1 MKRYTIFNFWHKNSG
16 QCFVTEALSAVFY
29 YPVCFFNRF
38 SNPKKA
44 CEIGLLIS
52 YIIFRVSRLTTAA
65 ALSALAAEY
74 ADVPEVVAGAEVFV
88 PQKHSKLFLK
98 TP

>member
-1 MKRYTIFNFWHKNSG
+1 M
-16 QCFVTEALSAVFY
+16 
-29 YPVCFFNRF
+29 
-38 SNPKKA
+38 
-44 CEIGLLIS
+44 LIS
-52 YIIFRVSRLTTAA
+52 YIIFKVSRLTTAA